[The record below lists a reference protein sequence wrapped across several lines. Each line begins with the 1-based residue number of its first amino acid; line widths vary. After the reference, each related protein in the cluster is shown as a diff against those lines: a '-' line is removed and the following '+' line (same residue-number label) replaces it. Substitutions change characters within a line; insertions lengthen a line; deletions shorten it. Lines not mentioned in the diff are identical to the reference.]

1 MQNKE
6 KIGKYFLLLTS
17 VVLIQS
23 FLQDT
28 ENFKI
33 IFGKLMGYLMPFIY
47 AVFFAIILQPLSFS
61 IERKLNC
68 KRGLSILAAILI
80 AVLFMAGVV
89 VGIVPGV
96 TESIK
101 EITVRMPEFQEK
113 LQGSI
118 TKFFEF
124 LSSKGIVAVTQESV
138 KNDLETLFSQN
149 KDIVT
154 NLLKALSLNFMS
166 MIVIFGQMFIGLII
180 AIFFIN
186 DNEYFAKFIHNVFY
200 IFTNKDKA
208 EDGLQFLDDSRKIF
222 LNYLWGKAVVS
233 AILSVIVFIMM
244 FIGGVPYALL
254 IAILT
259 MFGNMVPFVG
269 MLVVLSIGTLFVFLQ
284 APDKLW
290 ILYAAQVIGNQI
302 EGLVLTPKIIGKT
315 VGIGSFW
322 VITGVLLGG
331 AILGPVGMVLGVP
344 IIGVFKL
351 LYTKKMESIQEKKGE

>member
-1 MQNKE
+1 
-6 KIGKYFLLLTS
+6 
-17 VVLIQS
+17 
-23 FLQDT
+23 
-28 ENFKI
+28 
-33 IFGKLMGYLMPFIY
+33 
-47 AVFFAIILQPLSFS
+47 FS

-208 EDGLQFLDDSRKIF
+208 EEGLQFLDDSRKIF

>member
-89 VGIVPGV
+89 VGIFPGE

-118 TKFFEF
+118 TKIFEF
-124 LSSKGIVAVTQESV
+124 S
-138 KNDLETLFSQN
+138 
-149 KDIVT
+149 DIILKFGNVS
-154 NLLKALSLNFMS
+154 NLLEKEHDVRNK
-166 MIVIFGQMFIGLII
+166 LII
-180 AIFFIN
+180 TIFSFLRNFVITYFNHLFFIN
-186 DNEYFAKFIHNVFY
+186 KE
-200 IFTNKDKA
+200 
-208 EDGLQFLDDSRKIF
+208 
-222 LNYLWGKAVVS
+222 
-233 AILSVIVFIMM
+233 
-244 FIGGVPYALL
+244 
-254 IAILT
+254 
-259 MFGNMVPFVG
+259 
-269 MLVVLSIGTLFVFLQ
+269 
-284 APDKLW
+284 
-290 ILYAAQVIGNQI
+290 
-302 EGLVLTPKIIGKT
+302 
-315 VGIGSFW
+315 
-322 VITGVLLGG
+322 
-331 AILGPVGMVLGVP
+331 
-344 IIGVFKL
+344 
-351 LYTKKMESIQEKKGE
+351 